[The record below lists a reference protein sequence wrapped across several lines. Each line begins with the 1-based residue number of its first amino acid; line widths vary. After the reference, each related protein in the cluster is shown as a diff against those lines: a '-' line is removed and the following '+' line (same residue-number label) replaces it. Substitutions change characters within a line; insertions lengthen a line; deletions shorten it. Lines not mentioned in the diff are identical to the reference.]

1 MTELRFQF
9 EVFEGPLDLLLHLV
23 RKEEV
28 DIYEVDMV
36 KIADQF
42 CEYVELMKRFD
53 LHVAGEFIVMA
64 STLMYIK
71 SKELLPVDQQ
81 VVVEDEDED
90 DDPRWD
96 LIRQLVEYRKFK
108 DAADDFKRME
118 WEREQSFLRQG
129 AKPKVP
135 ALPPEKAKPASIF
148 DLVGAVNEILKRF
161 EETEQK
167 REENTR
173 DILADKWTVSQKIE
187 LIRKLIEEKEGILFT
202 ELFEDAESR
211 QEVVVTF
218 LAVLEMVKL
227 KVLVCVQGERFG
239 DIELGRRTEADELP
253 DLPED
258 SDDVEEIEPEFE
270 AESVGFNA
278 AQAEEE
284 IEAVPSKTAG
294 LALPGSGDGEVLTM
308 EVGELA
314 HKEDEPITFELSDE
328 DEPEEAFDDPNLR
341 ELPLVSEIPLGQA
354 ESESGGAAKRLA
366 KPVATAWTSELNL
379 SHPTRDRVVAGALL
393 IVVTVLL
400 ALIVF

>member
-1 MTELRFQF
+1 MTDLRFQF

-42 CEYVELMKRFD
+42 CEYVELMKCFD

-135 ALPPEKAKPASIF
+135 TLPSEKAKSASIF
-148 DLVGAVNEILKRF
+148 DLVGAVNDILKRF
-161 EETEQK
+161 EESEK
-167 REENTR
+167 IRAENTR
-173 DILADKWTVSQKIE
+173 DIIADQWTVSQKIE
-187 LIRKLIEEKEGILFT
+187 LIRGLIQEKEGILFT
-202 ELFEDAESR
+202 ELFEYAESR

-218 LAVLEMVKL
+218 LAVLELVKL

-239 DIELGRRTEADELP
+239 EIELARRTEVDDLP
-253 DLPED
+253 DLLED
-258 SDDVEEIEPEFE
+258 SDEFEEIEP
-270 AESVGFNA
+270 ESVGFNA
-278 AQAEEE
+278 AQAQAEDVG
-284 IEAVPSKTAG
+284 AVPSKTAG
-294 LALPGSGDGEVLTM
+294 LDLPGSGDGEVLTM

-314 HKEDEPITFELSDE
+314 HKEDDPITFELPDE
-328 DEPEEAFDDPNLR
+328 DEPEEFYDDPNLR
-341 ELPLVSEIPLGQA
+341 ELPLTSEI
-354 ESESGGAAKRLA
+354 STKRLF
-366 KPVATAWTSELNL
+366 KPVAPAWTSELNL
-379 SHPTRDRVVAGALL
+379 SHPTRDRLVAGALL
-393 IVVTVLL
+393 FVVTALL

>member
-53 LHVAGEFIVMA
+53 LHIAGEFIVMA

-90 DDPRWD
+90 EDPRWD

-129 AKPKVP
+129 AKPKLP
-135 ALPPEKAKPASIF
+135 PLPPEKAKPASVF
-148 DLVGAVNEILKRF
+148 DLVGAVNDILKRF
-161 EETEQK
+161 EESEKK

-173 DILADKWTVSQKIE
+173 DIVADKWTVSQKIE
-187 LIRKLIEEKEGILFT
+187 LIRNLVEETEGVLFT
-202 ELFEDAESR
+202 DLFEDAESR
-211 QEVVVTF
+211 QEVVATF
-218 LAVLEMVKL
+218 LAVLELVKL

-239 DIELGRRTEADELP
+239 EIELAKRIEADELP

-258 SDDVEEIEPEFE
+258 SDEVEEIEPEFE
-270 AESVGFNA
+270 PESVGFNA
-278 AQAEEE
+278 AQTESDESE
-284 IEAVPSKTAG
+284 PLVSKTAG
-294 LALPGSGDGEVLTM
+294 LEVPGSGDGEVLTM

-314 HKEDEPITFELSDE
+314 HKEGEPITFELPEE
-328 DEPEEAFDDPNLR
+328 DETEEFDDPNLR
-341 ELPLVSEIPLGQA
+341 ELPLASEVPICQA
-354 ESESGGAAKRLA
+354 ETEDVETSKRLA
-366 KPVATAWTSELNL
+366 ETVNL
-379 SHPTRDRVVAGALL
+379 SYPTKDRMVAGALL